1 MGKYDAYKPSVTGTD
16 YVDKIPSFMDAVGSD
31 VDGKAPAQHTH
42 GAGGEVVGIGLSTS
56 RPAVADGYLYS
67 ETDTGQVV
75 VLKADGTLAS
85 SLVALDGAIYVAML
99 MGGRA

>member
-1 MGKYDAYKPSVTGTD
+1 MALQDNLPQRGGQDWDIGLRNALD
-16 YVDKIPSFMDAVGSD
+16 QAEALIAE
-31 VDGKAPAQHTH
+31 KAPAQHTH

-75 VLKADGTLAS
+75 VLKADGGLDYRLAS
-85 SLVALDGAIYVAML
+85 TDAAALAAIIY
-99 MGGRA
+99 GG

>member
-1 MGKYDAYKPSVTGTD
+1 MALQDNLPQRGGQDWDIGLRNALD
-16 YVDKIPSFMDAVGSD
+16 QAEALIAE
-31 VDGKAPAQHTH
+31 KAPAQHTH

-75 VLKADGTLAS
+75 VLKADGGLNYRLAS
-85 SLVALDGAIYVAML
+85 TDDAALAAIIY
-99 MGGRA
+99 GG